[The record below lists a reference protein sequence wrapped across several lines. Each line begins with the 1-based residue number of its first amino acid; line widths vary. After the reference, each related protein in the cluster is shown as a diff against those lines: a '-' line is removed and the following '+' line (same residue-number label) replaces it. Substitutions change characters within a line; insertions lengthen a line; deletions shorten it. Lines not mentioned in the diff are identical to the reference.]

1 MVGADLARVQKAP
14 SRNLLRR
21 YSPLAPPSPA
31 RLLRRSYCYD
41 GGANMTAER
50 WPPSREG
57 MEFDTGLM
65 FVGFRRD
72 ARFPLAR
79 RRTNATAFCGRCVI
93 LLPTAEHAPRIRM
106 KESFPCQLPHCEPAR
121 SLCSAW

>member
-72 ARFPLAR
+72 RGSR
-79 RRTNATAFCGRCVI
+79 WRGGGRTQRLFAA
-93 LLPTAEHAPRIRM
+93 AA
-106 KESFPCQLPHCEPAR
+106 
-121 SLCSAW
+121 